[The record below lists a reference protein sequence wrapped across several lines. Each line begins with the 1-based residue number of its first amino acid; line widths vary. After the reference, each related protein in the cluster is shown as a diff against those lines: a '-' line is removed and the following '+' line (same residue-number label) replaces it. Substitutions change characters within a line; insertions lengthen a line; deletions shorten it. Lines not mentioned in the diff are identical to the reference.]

1 MQLEEVARRLDA
13 AGVRWAVFAGAAAT
27 AYGVRRP
34 ITDID
39 ILVPAAEGE
48 RIAGLFPEAHVERDE
63 GGQIW
68 KLDWPGYDI
77 LAGLNTLDL
86 DAEMAGRLRHGEIE
100 GVRVPL
106 IPAEDN
112 IVLKAVWGREAE
124 EGKYDWEDVAGMMA
138 CLPTLDWE
146 YLRRRLGRYA
156 PVEYMGVLERLEAL
170 WRQAGRVSDR
180 Q

>member
-1 MQLEEVARRLDA
+1 MAEQQHRTMQLEEVARRLDA

-48 RIAGLFPEAHVERDE
+48 RVAGLFPEAHVEREQD
-63 GGQIW
+63 GKIW
-68 KLDWPGYDI
+68 KLNWPGCDI
-77 LAGLNTLDL
+77 LAGLDTLDL
-86 DAEMAGRLRHGEIE
+86 DAEMAVRLGHGELE

-112 IVLKAVWGREAE
+112 IVLKAVWGRGAE
-124 EGKYDWEDVAGMMA
+124 EGKHDWEDVAEMMA

-146 YLRRRLGRYA
+146 YLRRRLECYA
-156 PVEYMGVLERLEAL
+156 PGEHMK
-170 WRQAGRVSDR
+170 AGHSP
-180 Q
+180 